1 MQIKDRSG
9 ETFCIAFA
17 IRYQTS
23 IRKWNKTCQKTQH
36 KKHSLKLWRLIV
48 YTYVG
53 CIISHKVCASGEKNG
68 STTCSPN
75 WQILLMIFF
84 STLYSR
90 KNNSTIIINRRST

>member
-9 ETFCIAFA
+9 ETFCMAFV
-17 IRYQTS
+17 IIYLTS
-23 IRKWNKTCQKTQH
+23 IRKSAKTCEKNQH

-68 STTCSPN
+68 SICSSN

-84 STLYSR
+84 PSLL
-90 KNNSTIIINRRST
+90 KQKQPEP